1 MASMSDPSLHRVEEL
16 FHEALGMDP
25 GQRPA
30 FLETRCAGEPDLRA
44 AVEELL
50 KHDDGAGPTRSFLAS
65 PVDRAETRAERHAE
79 TSTQAPLPPAW
90 ETLAAPGMP
99 AVPGYELLG
108 ELGRGG
114 MGVVYQARQTSLQ
127 RLVALKML
135 LTGAPQT
142 AEALARFRAEAEAL
156 ARLQHPHI
164 VQIYEIGEHDGRP
177 YFALEYVAG
186 PSLARHLDGRPQG
199 ARPAAGL
206 VEVLARAV
214 DFAHQ
219 HGIIHRDLKPA
230 NVLLQRSEEKA
241 AGPPGPADS
250 RPLASDFLPK
260 ITDFGLAK
268 FVGNG
273 GPGERVQGRG
283 ALTETGIILGTPSY
297 MAPEQAGGA
306 LKGRRVG
313 RGVDV
318 YALGAILYEL
328 LTGRPPFQGE
338 TALDTLRQVTS
349 LDPVP
354 PRQLQPG
361 VPRDL
366 ETICLKCLEKEPKNR
381 YSSAE
386 NLAEDLRRF
395 LDGQPTRAR
404 PLGPA
409 GRAWRW
415 CRRRPVVAALL
426 AVSAALALALV
437 VSVLLYNARLQDA
450 LSATD
455 RQSEARRLLLVQLNV
470 TLGMRSLDEGDSF
483 TGLLLL
489 TEALRLDAGQP
500 ERNHRVRI
508 ATVLRQCPRL
518 TGLLVGKGPVL
529 CTSRGPEGS
538 WVVAVRGEDRV
549 VRVQDVLTGCP
560 LGPDLGHDGPVD
572 LAAFR
577 ADGTFLA
584 TACADGT
591 VRVWDVQLGKVSTP
605 SLSLGGPVDRLALH
619 PDGRVLITRRGPTS
633 IQLWDITTGERLFLR
648 GLPDG
653 PLCYAMTS
661 DDARWVLT
669 VGADQTGRVW
679 DTTKG
684 RPVGSPLA
692 LGQGVVAS
700 AFSADGRR
708 VALAGTNFTV
718 RAWDVATGEPLG
730 GPLRLPRPVSRM
742 AFNSA
747 GDQLITV
754 SGGNTAQVWEV
765 KTGRL
770 LAAALRHEG
779 AIHEVRFGP
788 RSRLVVTAGS
798 DNAARLW
805 DAATGEAVTPPLRH
819 NGSVVFADFSR
830 DGQRVV
836 TAGADGTVR
845 LWELAAAPDETGAEK
860 RPAASAATTSPDG
873 RRSLKYGGG
882 GSTVEIL
889 DVATGAPLG
898 PPLRHGSRV
907 TRAAFSSDGRLIV
920 TASDDNTARVW
931 DAARG
936 VPLLAPLEHKGT
948 VLDAAFSPDDRYLI
962 TAAEDHSARVWD
974 VATGEPLTPP
984 LKHPVA
990 VARAYFGSDDN
1001 RAFTVGQD
1009 GVVRSWDLTP
1019 DDRPDATLLLLA
1031 QVLTGRRMDPTYGL
1045 VPLDGDSLRSAWR
1058 QLQAGPAAAG
1068 P

>member
-16 FHEALGMDP
+16 FHEAVGMDP

-30 FLETRCAGEPDLRA
+30 FLEARCAGDPDLRT

-50 KHDDGAGPTRSFLAS
+50 KHDDETGPTASFLAS
-65 PVDRAETRAERHAE
+65 PVDRTETRAERPVE
-79 TSTQAPLPPAW
+79 TSTQGPFPLGRAAP
-90 ETLAAPGMP
+90 AAPGLP

-114 MGVVYQARQTSLQ
+114 MGVVYRAQQTSLQ

-142 AEALARFRAEAEAL
+142 AEALARFRTEAEAL
-156 ARLQHPHI
+156 AQLQHPHI
-164 VQIYEIGEHDGRP
+164 VQIYEIGEHEGRP

-186 PSLARHLDGRPQG
+186 PSLARHLDGQPQG
-199 ARPAAGL
+199 ARAAAEL

-219 HGIIHRDLKPA
+219 HGIIHRDLKPG
-230 NVLLQRSEEKA
+230 NVLLQKSEEKG
-241 AGPPGPADS
+241 AGSPSPGDS
-250 RPLASDFLPK
+250 RLLASDFIPK

-268 FVGNG
+268 FVGDG
-273 GPGERVQGRG
+273 EPGELVRGRG

-297 MAPEQAGGA
+297 MAPEQTGGDR
-306 LKGRRVG
+306 KGRRVG
-313 RGVDV
+313 QGVDV

-338 TALDTLRQVTS
+338 TALDTLKQVTS

-354 PRQLQPG
+354 PRRLRPG

-381 YSSAE
+381 YPSAGD
-386 NLAEDLRRF
+386 LAEDLRRF

-415 CRRRPVVAALL
+415 CQRRPVVAALL
-426 AVSAALALALV
+426 AVSTALALALV

-450 LSATD
+450 LAAAD
-455 RQSEARRLLLVQLNV
+455 QQSEARRLLLVQLNV

-489 TEALRLDAGQP
+489 TEALRLDAGRP
-500 ERNHRVRI
+500 ERGRNHRVRI

-518 TGLLVGKGPVL
+518 TGLLVGEGPVL
-529 CTSRGPEGS
+529 CTGLGPGGS
-538 WVVAVRGEDRV
+538 WVVAVRGGDRV
-549 VRVQDVLTGCP
+549 VRVQDVLTGRP
-560 LGPDLGHDGPVD
+560 LGPDLGHDAPVD

-577 ADGTFLA
+577 ANGRSLA
-584 TACADGT
+584 TACADGS
-591 VRVWDVQLGKVSTP
+591 VRVWDVRSGKLSAP
-605 SLSLGGPVDRLALH
+605 SLPQGRPVDMLALH
-619 PDGRVLITRRGPTS
+619 PDGRVLITRRSPTS
-633 IQLWDITTGERLFLR
+633 IQLWDVSTGERLSLR
-648 GLPDG
+648 GLPNG
-653 PLCYAMTS
+653 PLRYATTS
-661 DDARWVLT
+661 DDARWVFT

-679 DTTKG
+679 DAATG

-692 LGQGVVAS
+692 LGQGVATA
-700 AFSADGRR
+700 AFRADGHR
-708 VALAGTNFTV
+708 VALAGTNFAV
-718 RAWDVATGEPLG
+718 RVWDVATGEPLG
-730 GPLRLPRPVSRM
+730 GPLRLTRPVSRM
-742 AFNSA
+742 SFNSA
-747 GDQLITV
+747 GDQLITA
-754 SGGNTAQVWEV
+754 SGGRTAQVWEV

-779 AIHEVRFGP
+779 EIREVRFGP
-788 RSRLVVTAGS
+788 RGRLVVTAGS
-798 DNAARLW
+798 DNAARVW

-819 NGSVVFADFSR
+819 NGSVVFADFSP
-830 DGQRVV
+830 DGRRVV
-836 TAGADGTVR
+836 TTGADGTER
-845 LWELAAAPDETGAEK
+845 LWQLAGAPETGAENGHAA
-860 RPAASAATTSPDG
+860 PATPTSPDG
-873 RRSLKYGGG
+873 RRFLKYGGG
-882 GSTVEIL
+882 PTVEIL
-889 DVATGAPLG
+889 EVETGAPLG

-1031 QVLTGRRMDPTYGL
+1031 QVLSGGRMDPTYGL

-1058 QLQAGPAAAG
+1058 QLQAGPTAAG